1 MDLTDRAARRL
12 RQAPKRGPG
21 TTHDNR
27 NMTMKR
33 ITDNAMD
40 GTRSALGA
48 ALPAMVIA
56 LLAASPASAQC
67 RYEVEV
73 IPIPPAPPLGS
84 VAHPLAINDHGV
96 VVGSYRRGVGFDKAF
111 RWSPENG
118 FELLEMP
125 PGTRE
130 SVATD
135 VNNNG
140 IVVGIL
146 DITDDGYG
154 NLGFVIDGEEFFL
167 IDPPE
172 GNWVEAEAVN
182 EFGVATG
189 FWAGDVAHAYI
200 WADGLFTDLGSWMNG
215 ANTYPK
221 DITDRLQIAGR
232 YEGDDWPKEYAVLWQ
247 DGELTELG
255 VIPDAVGSQPLG
267 TNRFLDVAGQSTF
280 VVGVAHELES
290 RAFRWTPGEGLID
303 LGIFEGNEH
312 AACIAV
318 SETRQ
323 MIGRCWNGPAEGR
336 SFVLHHDQM
345 MDLQELLIPGSGI
358 SGLRIAALN
367 AHGAIVGYGFNDED
381 DSTPFIL
388 HPVDSPEGDINTD
401 CVVDV
406 SDLLLLLAEWGRPDS
421 PADINGDGIV
431 NTLDLTLLLDQW
443 T

>member
-1 MDLTDRAARRL
+1 ML
-12 RQAPKRGPG
+12 
-21 TTHDNR
+21 
-27 NMTMKR
+27 
-33 ITDNAMD
+33 
-40 GTRSALGA
+40 
-48 ALPAMVIA
+48 LPAMLMA
-56 LLAASPASAQC
+56 LLATPAGWGQC

-73 IPIPPAPPLGS
+73 IPIPPAPLGS
-84 VAHPLAINDHGV
+84 VAHPLAINDDGV
-96 VVGSYRRGVGFDKAF
+96 VVGSYRRGVGYDKAF
-111 RWSPENG
+111 RWSAEDG

-125 PGTRE
+125 PGTWE
-130 SVATD
+130 SVAYD
-135 VNNNG
+135 INNDGTVTG
-140 IVVGIL
+140 IFEVEG
-146 DITDDGYG
+146 DGFG
-154 NLGFVIDGEEFFL
+154 HLGFVIEQGELSVIEPL
-167 IDPPE
+167 PE
-172 GNWVEAEAVN
+172 GNFVEALALNELGAV
-182 EFGVATG
+182 TG
-189 FWAGDVAHAYI
+189 YWGDSVEGGIYAFI
-200 WADGLFTDLGSWMNG
+200 WADGIFTDLGPWMG
-215 ANTYPK
+215 STTSQGK

-232 YEGDDWPKEYAVLWQ
+232 YEGDVWPEEYAVLWQ

-255 VIPDAVGSQPLG
+255 VIPGAVGSEPLG
-267 TNRFLDVAGQSTF
+267 MNRFLDVAGQSTF
-280 VVGVAHELES
+280 VVGDPYELES
-290 RAFRWTPGEGLID
+290 RAFRWTPRGGLID

-345 MDLQELLIPGSGI
+345 MDLQELLIPGSGL

-421 PADINGDGIV
+421 PADINADGAVNIFDLLIV
-431 NTLDLTLLLDQW
+431 LDQW
-443 T
+443 GYST